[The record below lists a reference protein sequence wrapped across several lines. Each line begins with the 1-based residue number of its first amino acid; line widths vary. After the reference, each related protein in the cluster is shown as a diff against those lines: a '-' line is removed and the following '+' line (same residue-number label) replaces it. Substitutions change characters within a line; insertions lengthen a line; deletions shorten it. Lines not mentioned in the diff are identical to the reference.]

1 MNLSGATEPILTTEE
16 WDIVHDL
23 LSREWSELAVEI
35 RHTDNAELKARLHR
49 RRTCIH
55 DLLQRLWPEVA

>member
-1 MNLSGATEPILTTEE
+1 MAASSAFEPVLTSEE
-16 WDIVHDL
+16 WDIVHEL

-35 RHTDNAELKARLHR
+35 RHTDSTELKARLHH

-55 DLLQRLWPEVA
+55 DLLLRLWPDAA